1 MKHTILVGACSLL
14 LACGTP
20 KVQTMGTTFQDD
32 VTFLQKHTPVV
43 LLSTKNNQSIV
54 AITPALQGRIM
65 TSTCGGSQG
74 PSFGWINRELLTSGQ
89 NNLHINAFGGEDRFW
104 LGPEGGQYALFF
116 KKGDPFD
123 LDHWYTP
130 PPINEGAYDIVS
142 QDENS
147 VVFKKPMTIRNYA
160 DFTFNL
166 ELERTVRLLHRPELV
181 QSLGMELPHAVDLV
195 AFESVNK
202 ITNTG
207 SMPWTKD
214 SGLVSIWILGMF
226 NPSPNTVVAVPY
238 VPGPESEKGVVLVSN
253 YFGDIPADRLQVKS
267 NAIFFK
273 GDGLYR
279 SKIGVPRPRVKPIMG
294 SYDSKMGVLTLVQF
308 TLPEEATDYV
318 NSLWKITEQ
327 PYGGDVANSYND
339 GPASPGAKPMGP
351 FYEMESSSP
360 AAALF
365 PGASMSHNHRTIHL
379 HSDEATLDR
388 IAGQLLGVSIQ
399 DFKTAFSDK

>member
-1 MKHTILVGACSLL
+1 MKKIILASVLSL
-14 LACGTP
+14 LACSS
-20 KVQTMGTTFQDD
+20 KQVQTVGTTFQDD
-32 VTFLQKHTPVV
+32 VAFLQKHTPVV
-43 LLSTKNNQSIV
+43 LLATKSNLAMV

-65 TSTCGGSQG
+65 TSTYGGNEG
-74 PSFGWINRELLTSGQ
+74 PSFGWINRELIASGQ

-130 PPINEGAYDIVS
+130 PPINEGPYDIVA
-142 QDENS
+142 QDDHS
-147 VVFKKPMTIRNYA
+147 VVFRKTMSIRNYA
-160 DFTFNL
+160 DFTFDL
-166 ELERTVRLLHRPELV
+166 ELERQVRLLHRPDLV
-181 QSLGMELPHAVDLV
+181 KSLGVELPHAIDVV

-207 SMPWTKD
+207 AAAWSKE

-226 NPSPNTVVAVPY
+226 NPSPATIVAVPY
-238 VPGPESEKGVVLVSN
+238 VPGPESEKGPIVVSN
-253 YFGDIPADRLQVKS
+253 YFGDIPADRLQIKS

-279 SKIGVPRPRVKPIMG
+279 SKIGVPKPRVKPVMG
-294 SYDSKMGVLTLVQF
+294 SYDSKLGVLTLVQF
-308 TLPEEATDYV
+308 TLPEQAIDYV

-327 PYGGDVANSYND
+327 PFSGDVANSYND

-351 FYEMESSSP
+351 FYELESSSP
-360 AAALF
+360 AAALAA
-365 PGASMSHNHRTIHL
+365 GASMSHSHRTIHL
-379 HSDEATLDR
+379 HADEARLDR
-388 IAGQLLGVSIQ
+388 IAQSILGVSIQ
-399 DFKTAFSDK
+399 DFKTAF

>member
-1 MKHTILVGACSLL
+1 
-14 LACGTP
+14 
-20 KVQTMGTTFQDD
+20 
-32 VTFLQKHTPVV
+32 
-43 LLSTKNNQSIV
+43 LS
-54 AITPALQGRIM
+54 
-65 TSTCGGSQG
+65 
-74 PSFGWINRELLTSGQ
+74 SGL
-89 NNLHINAFGGEDRFW
+89 NNLHINALGGEDRFW

-123 LDHWYTP
+123 LEHWYTP

-147 VVFKKPMTIRNYA
+147 VVFKKPMTIRNFA
-160 DFTFNL
+160 DFTFDL
-166 ELERTVRLLHRPELV
+166 ELDREVRLLHRPELV
-181 QSLGMELPHAVDLV
+181 RTLGVELPHSIDLV

-214 SGLVSIWILGMF
+214 TGLLSIWILGMF
-226 NPSPNTVVAVPY
+226 NPSPNTIIAVPY
-238 VPGPESEKGVVLVSN
+238 VPGPESEKGVVLVSD
-253 YFGDIPADRLQVKS
+253 YFGNIPADRLQVKS

-273 GDGLYR
+273 GDGLFR
-279 SKIGVPRPRVKPIMG
+279 SKIGVPRPRVKPIMA

-308 TLPEEATDYV
+308 TLPEEAGDYV
-318 NSLWKITEQ
+318 NSLWKITER

-339 GPASPGAKPMGP
+339 GPATPGAKPMGP

-365 PGASMSHNHRTIHL
+365 PGASMLHSHRTIHL
-379 HSDEATLDR
+379 HADEATLDK
-388 IAGQLLGVSIQ
+388 IAGQLLGVSIE

>member
-1 MKHTILVGACSLL
+1 MKHTILIGALSLL
-14 LACGTP
+14 LACGTSQV
-20 KVQTMGTTFQDD
+20 KTVGTTFQDD
-32 VTFLQKHTPVV
+32 ITFLQKHTPVV
-43 LLSTKNNQSIV
+43 VLSTKNNQSLV
-54 AITPALQGRIM
+54 AVTPALQGRIM
-65 TSTCGGSQG
+65 TSTYSGTQG
-74 PSFGWINRELLTSGQ
+74 PSFGWINRELVSSGQ

-130 PPINEGAYDIVS
+130 PPINEGGYDIVS

-147 VVFKKPMTIRNYA
+147 VVFKKPMTIRNFA
-160 DFTFNL
+160 DFTFDL
-166 ELERTVRLLHRPELV
+166 ELDREVRLLHRPELV
-181 QSLGMELPHAVDLV
+181 RTLGVELPHSIDLV

-214 SGLVSIWILGMF
+214 TGLLSIWILGMF
-226 NPSPNTVVAVPY
+226 NPSPNTIIAVPY

-273 GDGLYR
+273 GDGLFR
-279 SKIGVPRPRVKPIMG
+279 SKIGVPRPRVKPIMA

-308 TLPEEATDYV
+308 TLPEEASDYV
-318 NSLWKITEQ
+318 NSLWKITDR

-365 PGASMSHNHRTIHL
+365 PGASMLHSHRTIHL
-379 HSDEATLDR
+379 HADEATLDK

>member
-1 MKHTILVGACSLL
+1 MKNNILVVALSLVFACSSN
-14 LACGTP
+14 
-20 KVQTMGTTFQDD
+20 KVQTVGTTFQDD
-32 VTFLQKHTPVV
+32 VSFLQKHTPVV
-43 LLSTKNNQSIV
+43 VLSTKSNLARV

-65 TSTCGGSQG
+65 TSTYGGNEG
-74 PSFGWINRELLTSGQ
+74 PSFGWINRELVASGQ

-130 PPINEGAYDIVS
+130 PPINEGPYDIVK

-147 VVFKKPMTIRNYA
+147 VVFKKLMTIRNYA

-166 ELERTVRLLHRPELV
+166 ELERQVRLLHRPELV
-181 QSLGMELPHAVDLV
+181 RELGMELPHAIDLV

-207 SMPWTKD
+207 AAPWNKEN
-214 SGLVSIWILGMF
+214 GLLSIWILGMF
-226 NPSPNTVVAVPY
+226 NPSPTTIIAVPY
-238 VPGPESEKGVVLVSN
+238 VSGPESEKGPVVVSN
-253 YFGDIPADRLQVKS
+253 YFGDIPADRLQIKN

-279 SKIGVPRPRVKPIMG
+279 SKIGVPRPRVKPVLA

-308 TLPEEATDYV
+308 SLPNQATDYV
-318 NSLWKITEQ
+318 NSLWKITDR
-327 PYGGDVANSYND
+327 PFAGDVANSYND

-351 FYEMESSSP
+351 FCEMESSSP
-360 AAALF
+360 AAMLA
-365 PGASMSHNHRTIHL
+365 PGASLSHSHRTIHL
-379 HSDEATLDR
+379 HADEATLDK
-388 IAGQLLGVSIQ
+388 IAATLLGVSIQ
-399 DFKTAFSDK
+399 DFKAAF